1 MEVHLSPELEARLDE
16 LAATTGLGKEE
27 LIRDVLAGYLDEVA
41 DTRRV
46 LDSRYSDI
54 RSGRVEPID
63 GEEVFARLRQKRE
76 TRRNSP
82 A

>member
-16 LAATTGLGKEE
+16 LAASTGLGKEE